1 MVGATVGNRK
11 LKGGDGPLRTVN
23 SIGAAEGGRHQK
35 NALQKLMSH
44 LVWYVD
50 EPFGILNT

>member
-1 MVGATVGNRK
+1 MVGATVVNRK